1 MRWRIALMELGIS
14 KLNLA
19 SATKPI
25 PDFGEGPDPYQGI
38 QVHEYMNVSFL
49 RQDPFVKAASSKG
62 TRSFTRQK
70 MAIY

>member
-25 PDFGEGPDPYQGI
+25 PDFGQGPDPYQGI
-38 QVHEYMNVSFL
+38 QVHEYMNVSFI
-49 RQDPFVKAASSKG
+49 RQDPLVKAASRKG
-62 TRSFTRQK
+62 KICQGRELCDRC
-70 MAIY
+70 